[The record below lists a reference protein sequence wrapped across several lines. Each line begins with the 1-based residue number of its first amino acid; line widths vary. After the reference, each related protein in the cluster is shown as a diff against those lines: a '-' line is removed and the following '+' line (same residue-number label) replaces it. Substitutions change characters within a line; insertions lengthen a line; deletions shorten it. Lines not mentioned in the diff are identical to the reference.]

1 MGWSVVAGA
10 GRWDGRDGL
19 KDRLATKLRAAVP
32 DRTSG
37 RNGGTTRPVCSDCRL
52 MPTIET
58 VVLKRL
64 LLEQIAE
71 QGDGQ

>member
-1 MGWSVVAGA
+1 MSACIVCKRKPGPSRFV
-10 GRWDGRDGL
+10 
-19 KDRLATKLRAAVP
+19 TPFAV
-32 DRTSG
+32 
-37 RNGGTTRPVCSDCRL
+37 GGTTRPVCSDCRL

-71 QGDGQ
+71 QGDGS

>member
-1 MGWSVVAGA
+1 MLLLPQQAG
-10 GRWDGRDGL
+10 GILLVQTFD
-19 KDRLATKLRAAVP
+19 
-32 DRTSG
+32 
-37 RNGGTTRPVCSDCRL
+37 GGTTRPVCSDCRL